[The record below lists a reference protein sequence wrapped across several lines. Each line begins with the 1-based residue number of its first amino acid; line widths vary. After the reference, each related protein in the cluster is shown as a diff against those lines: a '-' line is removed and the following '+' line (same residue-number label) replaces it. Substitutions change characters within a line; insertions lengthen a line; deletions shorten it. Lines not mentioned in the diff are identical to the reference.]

1 MDIKFV
7 DVAASTQEALIN
19 LVKNGDVRP
28 PFMLV
33 ASRQTDGIGS
43 RGNEWKSL
51 DGNLF
56 ASFCIGKDALPG
68 DIFENSLSIYFSM
81 IMREVLRSAGSN
93 AWVKWPN
100 DFYINERKI
109 GGTLT
114 SKVGEIYVCGIG
126 LNIVRAP
133 KNAGTLDINITIP
146 SIVGAYSDLLE
157 SKPSWKFIFGKFKEE
172 FYKSKTFRTHGANE
186 KVSLSGAI
194 LLDDGSLS
202 VNGERIFSL
211 R

>member
-1 MDIKFV
+1 
-7 DVAASTQEALIN
+7 
-19 LVKNGDVRP
+19 
-28 PFMLV
+28 
-33 ASRQTDGIGS
+33 
-43 RGNEWKSL
+43 
-51 DGNLF
+51 
-56 ASFCIGKDALPG
+56 
-68 DIFENSLSIYFSM
+68 M

-93 AWVKWPN
+93 VWVKWPN
-100 DFYINERKI
+100 DFYINESKI

-146 SIVGAYSDLLE
+146 SIVDAYSDLLE
-157 SKPSWKFIFGKFKEE
+157 SKPSWEFIFGKFKEE
-172 FYKSKTFRTHGANE
+172 FYKSKAFRIHGASE
-186 KVSLSGAI
+186 KVSLLGAI